1 MKNDAH
7 KMNEG
12 RKYQKTAEKLARKK
26 RMHANRTHEF

>member
-1 MKNDAH
+1 MMKNDAH

-26 RMHANRTHEF
+26 KDAR